1 MNSKL
6 IAELVIVFLIVQSLG
21 LYVASSLVA
30 QDVHATIVSD
40 NPDDIAN
47 TAGLLLYI
55 LSFTV
60 ILLLVIKF
68 FKAKTSYLVLKAFET
83 LAIFGSSVIVFS
95 IFFGDAFGLALAL
108 LLVAL
113 RIGVSKNIWIRNIAS
128 MIAVVGAG
136 SLIGVS
142 LGIIPIIL
150 FIVALIIYD
159 YIAVFKTKH
168 MVSIA
173 KAVVDKNL
181 AFTIALPTKEHKFEL
196 GTGDLVIPLV
206 FASASVQNSGMIAGI
221 FVLAGSL
228 AGLLLTIDYSSK
240 HVGKALPAIPLQ
252 GIFMIAA
259 FGVAKV
265 LGF

>member
-1 MNSKL
+1 MNKKL
-6 IAELVIVFLIVQSLG
+6 VLELLIVFLIVQALG
-21 LYVASSLVA
+21 LYVANMLIA
-30 QDVHATIVSD
+30 QDIHATVVSD
-40 NPDDIAN
+40 NPDDVAN
-47 TAGLLLYI
+47 TVGLLIYI

-60 ILLLVIKF
+60 VLLLAIKF
-68 FKAKTSYLVLKAFET
+68 LKPKFSYLFLKAFEI
-83 LAIFGSSVIVFS
+83 LAIFGASLIVFS
-95 IFFGDAFGLALAL
+95 IFFGDWPGLALAL
-108 LLVAL
+108 ILVAL
-113 RIGVSKNIWIRNIAS
+113 RIAVAKNIWVRNIAS
-128 MIAVVGAG
+128 ITAVIGAG
-136 SLIGVS
+136 ALIGVS

-150 FIVALIIYD
+150 FIIALCIYD

-173 KAVVDKNL
+173 KAVIDKNL

-206 FASASVQNSGMIAGI
+206 FASAAVQASGIIAGV

-252 GIFMIAA
+252 GILMIAA
-259 FGVAKV
+259 FGIAKV